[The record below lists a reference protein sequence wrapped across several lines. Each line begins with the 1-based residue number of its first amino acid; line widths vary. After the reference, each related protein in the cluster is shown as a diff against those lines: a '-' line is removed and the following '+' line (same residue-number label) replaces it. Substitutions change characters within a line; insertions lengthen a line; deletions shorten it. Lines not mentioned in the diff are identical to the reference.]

1 MSHPATPN
9 AELIEYIDAWIEE
22 NAWRLDDR
30 LIDFALDVRLMAAG
44 TSIAE
49 APQPVST
56 MAGV

>member
-1 MSHPATPN
+1 MSHLTRPN
-9 AELIEYIDAWIEE
+9 AELIEYVDAWIEE

-44 TSIAE
+44 TPVLDT
-49 APQPVST
+49 PQPVAT